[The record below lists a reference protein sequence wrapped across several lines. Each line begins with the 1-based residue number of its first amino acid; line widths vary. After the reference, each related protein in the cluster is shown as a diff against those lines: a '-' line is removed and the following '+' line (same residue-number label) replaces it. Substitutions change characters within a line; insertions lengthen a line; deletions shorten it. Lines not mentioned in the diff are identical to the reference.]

1 MNPKNESSYP
11 CAPQSRCKHARPRN
25 CPNFK
30 SRPSEDEEGFLAS
43 LSSLFRSAGNK
54 RKHPIFLGHY
64 VVPFQP
70 TQKDPSAIEPSPA
83 ILSIL

>member
-30 SRPSEDEEGFLAS
+30 SRLSEDEESFLAS
-43 LSSLFRSAGNK
+43 LSSLFRFAGNK